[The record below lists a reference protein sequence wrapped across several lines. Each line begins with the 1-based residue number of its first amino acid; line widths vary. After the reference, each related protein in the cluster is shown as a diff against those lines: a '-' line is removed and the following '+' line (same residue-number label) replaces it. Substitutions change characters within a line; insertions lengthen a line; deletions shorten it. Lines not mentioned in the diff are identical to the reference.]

1 MLLKRSYVVVVMGRA
16 LASFIL
22 GVLVVLAAIGFAM
35 HYGTGIRVLQ
45 IADSSGSSG
54 SASGSDSSGSSGAA
68 SGSSSSSAVG
78 SLASGV
84 VGAAVS
90 YVFDS
95 LARYVAGSKQLVA
108 AFFTWLL
115 GSSLYDAVLNFV
127 VVVVVAGILYWILRF
142 FKWIMLVVVAIDALL
157 IVLKYVLMVI

>member
-1 MLLKRSYVVVVMGRA
+1 MGRA
-16 LASFIL
+16 LAGFIL

-35 HYGTGIRVLQ
+35 HYGLLPTGIRILQ
-45 IADSSGSSG
+45 IGGSSSGSS
-54 SASGSDSSGSSGAA
+54 SSGSA
-68 SGSSSSSAVG
+68 SGSSSSSAAG
-78 SLASGV
+78 SLYTSNSSASGV

-95 LARYVAGSKQLVA
+95 LAQYVAGSKQLVA

-115 GSSLYDAVLNFV
+115 GSSLYDAVLNLV